1 MSELEKKI
9 DDLYN
14 NIKELESKVKF
25 LVFCEELRQELRQQE
40 KKRKEREQ

>member
-1 MSELEKKI
+1 MSNIKLEKKI

-25 LVFCEELRQELRQQE
+25 LVFCEELRQQE